1 MLELCRTVR
10 MCIGEPG
17 SSGGGVGAPPEM
29 TRRSNTYSA
38 WPAMRGL
45 GRYYELDV
53 CCRGEADA
61 ATGYFINIKHIDTAV
76 REHVL
81 DYLQDLVSG
90 ASGTGG
96 ATVALGETMRGIVTR
111 LAMPL
116 DDTVERIRL
125 HLTPRYSLEIRSDT
139 MDRVTIRQQYEFAA
153 AHRLHVPE
161 MSDEENR
168 ETFGKCNNPAGH
180 GHNYRV
186 EVAVGAPIDPAGDVF
201 AVEELDD
208 AVADA
213 VIDKLDHQHLNHD
226 IPQFAE
232 LNPSVENIA
241 KVIWEMLIDQLDH
254 LGAMEG
260 VILEEVRVWE
270 TEKTVCVYRGEK
282 GT

>member
-17 SSGGGVGAPPEM
+17 PTGAGTPPEM

-38 WPAMRGL
+38 WPAMCGL

-53 CCRGEADA
+53 CCHGEADPV
-61 ATGYFINIKHIDTAV
+61 TGYFINIKHIDTAV

-81 DYLQDLVSG
+81 DYLQDLVAQPG
-90 ASGTGG
+90 AG

-111 LAMPL
+111 LAEPL
-116 DDTVERIRL
+116 NDTVDRVRL
-125 HLTPRYSLEIRSDT
+125 HLTPRYSLETRSDA
-139 MDRVTIRQQYEFAA
+139 MDTVTVRQQYEFAA
-153 AHRLHVPE
+153 AHRLHVPT
-161 MSDEENR
+161 MSEEENR

-186 EVAVGAPIDPAGDVF
+186 EVAVRAPVDPAGHVF

-213 VIDKLDHQHLNHD
+213 VINKLDHQHLNHD
-226 IPQFAE
+226 VPQFAD

-241 KVIWEMLIDQLDH
+241 KVIWGMLVGKLGH
-254 LGAMEG
+254 LGSMEG
-260 VILEEVRVWE
+260 VALEEVRVWE
-270 TEKTVCVYRGEK
+270 TEKTVCGYRGE
-282 GT
+282 